1 MVLEKIEQFWE
12 PLIQA
17 TIQSPIYMQYG
28 LVVVFL
34 YAMTPNALFIPNVAF
49 WSPLFFEAVDPQKFL
64 VMIIFLTG
72 ISGFIGDS
80 LVYFGVRKGFH
91 FFDRNF
97 KSKDAIKMSHAFHR
111 YHRLIFVISPTV
123 PFLSEGVLIYAAY
136 KKLPFMK
143 FSPFL
148 LLGNFI
154 KNIIE
159 VLLFVSLMVGV
170 GVI

>member
-1 MVLEKIEQFWE
+1 MGLERLEQFWE
-12 PLIQA
+12 PLVQA
-17 TIQSPIYMQYG
+17 TIQSPFYMQYG
-28 LVVVFL
+28 LAIVFL

-49 WSPLFFEAVDPQKFL
+49 WTPLFLEAVDPQKFI

-80 LVYFGVRKGFH
+80 LLYFGVRKGFH
-91 FFDRNF
+91 FLSRNF
-97 KSKDAIKMSHAFHR
+97 KTKDELKMSHWFHR
-111 YHRLIFVISPTV
+111 FHRLIFIISPTI
-123 PFLSEGVLIYAAY
+123 PFLSEGVLIFAAY

-159 VLLFVSLMVGV
+159 VIAFSSILVGV
-170 GVI
+170 GMI